1 MKTGLIISVWFV
13 ERNKNMNDHFS
24 NQWNKEVMK
33 MCEHKRVYTWLAFD
47 PIEGDLLCCGCLDC
61 HNTWT
66 KVLKSIARLT
76 KDKLAKDKS

>member
-1 MKTGLIISVWFV
+1 
-13 ERNKNMNDHFS
+13 
-24 NQWNKEVMK
+24 MK
-33 MCEHKRVYTWLAFD
+33 MCKHKRIYTWLAFD